1 MVPIKKKFLNLKKEI
16 SKIKEGD
23 WRSETSGKEPW
34 AEAAHQHCDQASICD
49 KPQCGRHAP
58 RDPASGGVVAC
69 IHQSMEAMV

>member
-1 MVPIKKKFLNLKKEI
+1 MVPIKKKFKNLKKEI

-23 WRSETSGKEPW
+23 WRSETSGKETW

-49 KPQCGRHAP
+49 KPQCGRHPP
-58 RDPASGGVVAC
+58 RDTARGGVVTC